1 VASSDIQI
9 ERCTSVDARWATLRS
24 RLWPDMESAV
34 HASELAVLLMQQRIV
49 GFLAL
54 SAGRAIGFAEAAV
67 RTDYVNGCDSRPVV
81 FLEGLWVEP
90 QHRHQGLAR
99 ILVAEVERWTQELGC
114 SELASDVLIDNEAS
128 LAVHRAL
135 GFEETE
141 RVVFFRKQSKKG
153 EP

>member
-1 VASSDIQI
+1 
-9 ERCTSVDARWATLRS
+9 
-24 RLWPDMESAV
+24 MESAV
-34 HASELAVLLMQQRIV
+34 HASELAVLLLNQRIV

-54 SAGRAIGFAEAAV
+54 SAGRAIGFAEASL

-81 FLEGLWVEP
+81 FIEGLWVEP
-90 QHRHQGLAR
+90 QHRRHGVAR
-99 ILVAEVERWTQELGC
+99 ALVTAVESWTQELGC

-135 GFEETE
+135 GFEETD

-153 EP
+153 DP